1 MSEEV
6 NQLKLKDQF
15 KEEKLKLRLIEW
27 VTHKVEKR
35 LKEAEKKRGE
45 Q

>member
-6 NQLKLKDQF
+6 NQLRLKVQY
-15 KEEKLKLRLIEW
+15 KEQKLKLRVIEW
-27 VTHKVEKR
+27 VTNKVEKR
-35 LKEAEKKRGE
+35 LKEAEKKRGK